1 MNQITYM
8 PFTHKGECR
17 ILVKFAYNTAYNLR
31 MKQVQ
36 DAAWSKSLRC
46 WHIPDTEEN
55 RKKCGLALL
64 KENKLLGD
72 KTKDPEKSVQN
83 IAIKQN
89 NTGISVHNAQ
99 QLSLYIQQ
107 LQLKAYSPNTI
118 RTYRNEFMIFLQT
131 LKNTNAESLT
141 MQRLKDYLQYC
152 HATLKLSEHTIHSRM
167 NARHPVGFK
176 K

>member
-55 RKKCGLALL
+55 RKKCGLALQ
-64 KENKLLGD
+64 KEKNLYNNAGRVSEKTVYTAANKNYS
-72 KTKDPEKSVQN
+72 TN
-83 IAIKQN
+83 ISAN
-89 NTGISVHNAQ
+89 NAE